1 MHILYLDDAGSV
13 TNASERFFI
22 LAGVSLFE
30 RQTFFLEQALD
41 RVAAEFRA
49 ADPKHLELH
58 GNAMLAGRGFWR
70 GVPRLERRRGIADA
84 LQTISAVHGSSRLFA
99 AVIEKA
105 AVSPEDPVEVAFEEI
120 ASRFDRFL
128 LRRHRDGDSQRGLIV
143 LDKST
148 METRLQAL
156 ATEFR
161 FVGHRT
167 GRLTNLADVPFF
179 VDSRASRLI
188 QYADL
193 VSYALW
199 RRYERDDPEFFDII
213 ADRFDREGGTVHGL
227 FVKTR

>member
-13 TNASERFFI
+13 ANASERFFV
-22 LAGVSLFE
+22 LAGVALFE

-41 RVAAEFRA
+41 RVAAGFRA
-49 ADPKHLELH
+49 VDPKHLELH

-70 GVPRLERRRGIADA
+70 SVPRDARRQGIGDA
-84 LQTISAVHGSSRLFA
+84 LRALTTLQGTSRLFA
-99 AVIEKA
+99 AA
-105 AVSPEDPVEVAFEEI
+105 A
-120 ASRFDRFL
+120 RFDRFL
-128 LRRHRDGDSQRGLIV
+128 LRRHREGDTQRGLIV

-161 FVGHRT
+161 FVGHRA

-199 RRYERDDPEFFDII
+199 RKYERDDPEFFDII
-213 ADRFDREGGTVHGL
+213 ADRFDQEGGVIHGL
-227 FVKTR
+227 CVRQT